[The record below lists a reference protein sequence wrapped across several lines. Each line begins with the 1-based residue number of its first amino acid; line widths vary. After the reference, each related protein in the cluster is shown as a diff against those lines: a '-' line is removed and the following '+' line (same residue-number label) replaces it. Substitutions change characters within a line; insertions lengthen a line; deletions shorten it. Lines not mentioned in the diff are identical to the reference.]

1 MKRTILFITAA
12 LMLGM
17 AMPAMAQQKKAPA
30 KKTTTTAKK
39 STTTKKSGT
48 TAKKTTGNTATAKF
62 VLGNGKLG
70 PLSIGQTVS
79 SLPKSVAGLYD
90 RYKYVKESYENE
102 MEGEIENIEQCDFY
116 KGGKKIFSAMTPN
129 KKITSFELYEGSSF
143 IKTVDG
149 LYVGYPARSLFA
161 KFKNKRWTPP
171 YYYGVTCC
179 VSGRYEYV
187 MPVLIEGEST
197 PRKATDFSSSAK
209 VTSIRHE

>member
-1 MKRTILFITAA
+1 MKRFLMLLTAA
-12 LMLGM
+12 MMLSM
-17 AMPAMAQQKKAPA
+17 TMPTMAQQKKAPA
-30 KKTTTTAKK
+30 KKTATTAKK
-39 STTTKKSGT
+39 SPTTKKSGS
-48 TAKKTTGNTATAKF
+48 AANNTATAKF
-62 VLGNGKLG
+62 VLGDGELG

-79 SLPKSVAGLYD
+79 SLPKSVPGLYD

-197 PRKATDFSSSAK
+197 PKKATDFSSSAK
-209 VTSIRHE
+209 VTSIRYE